1 MIQEEIGEKL
11 EDVKDSVWSSIQEFL
26 NIGFHFGEGENQVHL
41 TIGTLLVVIVSFFLT
56 HVVLQWIRK
65 LTTRRMDET
74 DTLKFMT
81 IFRFVRY
88 VVFVLVFFMILSYT
102 GINVTPFLAASAA
115 LLVGVGLALQELF
128 QDVIGGIVIMLDK
141 SIGVG
146 DVVEVDGKVGKVF
159 EINLRSTRAL
169 TRDDKVL
176 IVPNHMFI
184 RNSIYN
190 YTQNHEA
197 TRERIDVGVAYGSDT
212 QLVSDLLL
220 QSVAGQKNVRKN
232 PEPVVIFQDFGD
244 SALIFGLLYFVED
257 SFIAPVT
264 SSQIRFKIDQL
275 FRENGVTIPFP
286 QRDVYLYQQPK
297 PSA

>member
-1 MIQEEIGEKL
+1 MIQEAIGEKL
-11 EDVKDSVWSSIQEFL
+11 EDVKDNVWSSIQEFL
-26 NIGFHFGEGENQVHL
+26 NIGFHFGEGENEVDL
-41 TIGTLLVVIVSFFLT
+41 TIGTLLVIVISFFLT

-65 LTTRRMDET
+65 LITRRMDGT

-184 RNSIYN
+184 RDSIFN
-190 YTQNHEA
+190 YTQNHAA
-197 TRERIDVGVAYGSDT
+197 TRESVNVGVAYGSDT
-212 QLVSDLLL
+212 ALVSKLLL
-220 QSVAGQKNVRKN
+220 QSVEDLQNIKKDPAPTVFFR
-232 PEPVVIFQDFGD
+232 DFGD
-244 SALIFGLLYFVED
+244 SALIFSLFYYVDD
-257 SFIAPVT
+257 SFIAPAT
-264 SSQIRFKIDQL
+264 SSEIRFKIDKL

-286 QRDVYLYQQPK
+286 QRDVHLFQQQQP
-297 PSA
+297 SA

>member
-1 MIQEEIGEKL
+1 MIQEAIGEKL
-11 EDVKDSVWSSIQEFL
+11 EDVKDNVWSSIQEFL
-26 NIGFHFGEGENQVHL
+26 NIGFHFGEGENEVDL
-41 TIGTLLVVIVSFFLT
+41 TIGTLLVIVISFFLT

-65 LTTRRMDET
+65 LITRRMDGT

-141 SIGVG
+141 SIGIG

-184 RNSIYN
+184 RDSIFN
-190 YTQNHEA
+190 YTQNHAA
-197 TRERIDVGVAYGSDT
+197 TRESVNVGVAYGSDT
-212 QLVSDLLL
+212 ALVSKLLL
-220 QSVAGQKNVRKN
+220 QSVEDLQNIKKDPAPTVFFR
-232 PEPVVIFQDFGD
+232 DFGD
-244 SALIFGLLYFVED
+244 SALIFSLFYYVDD
-257 SFIAPVT
+257 SFIAPAT
-264 SSQIRFKIDQL
+264 SSEIRFKIDKL

-286 QRDVYLYQQPK
+286 QRDVHLFQQQQP
-297 PSA
+297 SA

>member
-1 MIQEEIGEKL
+1 MIQEAIGEKL
-11 EDVKDSVWSSIQEFL
+11 GEVKDSLWGSIQEFL
-26 NIGFHFGEGENQVHL
+26 NIGFHFGEDENQVHL
-41 TIGTLLVVIVSFFLT
+41 TIGTLLVVIISFFLT
-56 HVVLQWIRK
+56 HVVLRWIRK
-65 LTTRRMDET
+65 LITRRMDGT

-141 SIGVG
+141 SIGIG

-184 RNSIYN
+184 RDSIFN
-190 YTQNHEA
+190 YTQNHAA
-197 TRERIDVGVAYGSDT
+197 TRESVNVGVAYGSDT
-212 QLVSDLLL
+212 ALVSKLLL
-220 QSVAGQKNVRKN
+220 QSLEDLQNIKK
-232 PEPVVIFQDFGD
+232 EPAPTVFFRDFGD
-244 SALIFGLLYFVED
+244 SALIFSLFYYVDD
-257 SFIAPVT
+257 SFIAPAT
-264 SSQIRFKIDQL
+264 SSEIRFKIDKL

-286 QRDVYLYQQPK
+286 QRDVHLFQQQQP
-297 PSA
+297 SA

>member
-11 EDVKDSVWSSIQEFL
+11 EDVKDSVWNSIQEFL
-26 NIGFHFGEGENQVHL
+26 NIGFHFGEGENQVDL

-65 LTTRRMDET
+65 LITRRMDET

-197 TRERIDVGVAYGSDT
+197 TREKVEVGVAYGSDT

-220 QSVAGQKNVRKN
+220 RSVSNQQNVRKN

-244 SALIFGLLYFVED
+244 SALIFSLLYFVED

-264 SSQIRFKIDQL
+264 SSEIRFKIDKL

-286 QRDVYLYQQPK
+286 QRDVHLFQRSE

>member
-1 MIQEEIGEKL
+1 MLQEEIGDKL
-11 EDVKDSVWSSIQEFL
+11 EEVKDNVWESIQEFL
-26 NIGFHFGEGENQVHL
+26 NIGFHFGEDENQVHL
-41 TIGTLLVVIVSFFLT
+41 TIGTLLVVLISFFLT
-56 HVVLQWIRK
+56 HFVLQWIRK

-88 VVFVLVFFMILSYT
+88 VVFVLVFFVILSYT

-184 RNSIYN
+184 RNSIFN

-197 TRERIDVGVAYGSDT
+197 TRDKVVVGVAYGSDT
-212 QLVSDLLL
+212 QLVSKLLA
-220 QSVAGQKNVRKN
+220 QSVEGQHNVKKD
-232 PEPVVIFQDFGD
+232 PKPMVLFQDFGD
-244 SALIFGLLYFVED
+244 SALIFSVFYFVED
-257 SFIAPVT
+257 SFIAPAT
-264 SSQIRFKIDQL
+264 SSEIRFRIDQL
-275 FRENGVTIPFP
+275 FREHAVTIPFP
-286 QRDVYLYQQPK
+286 QRDVHIYQTASNQ
-297 PSA
+297 A